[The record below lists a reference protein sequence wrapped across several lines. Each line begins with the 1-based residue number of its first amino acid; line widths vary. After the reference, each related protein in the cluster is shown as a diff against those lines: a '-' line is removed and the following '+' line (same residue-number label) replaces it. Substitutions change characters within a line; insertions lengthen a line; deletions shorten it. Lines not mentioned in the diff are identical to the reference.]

1 MTIEKARR
9 VLTIEAAAITGL
21 IDRLGEDFVRA
32 VDLMQKCPGK
42 VIVIGIGKSG
52 LIGRKIAAT
61 LASTGTPAFFV
72 HPAEGVH
79 GDIGMID
86 KNDVVIMISYS
97 GDTEEL
103 IKLVPALKR
112 LGVPIIGLF
121 GNTASALARAA
132 DVAIDVSVREEACP
146 LKLAPTAS
154 TTAALA
160 MGDALAIALL
170 ERRGFTE
177 DDFAKL
183 HPSGALG
190 KKLLTRVSDLMH
202 EGADLPVVGPGASAK
217 DVIYT
222 ISSKRLGHAAV
233 VEAGKL
239 LGVISDGDLRRA
251 MEKFPDLM
259 DKKAADLMTRK
270 PKWIAADELA
280 AAAILKMES
289 RSITA
294 LLVCDDPDGQ
304 HLVGIIHLHDLLKAG
319 VV

>member
-1 MTIEKARR
+1 MTIDKAKR
-9 VLTIEAAAITGL
+9 VLTIEAQAIAGL
-21 IDRLGEDFVRA
+21 VDRVNEDFTRA
-32 VDLMQKCPGK
+32 VEIILAGSGK
-42 VIVIGIGKSG
+42 VIVLGIGKSG

-79 GDIGMID
+79 GDVGMID

-103 IKLVPALKR
+103 VKLVPALKR

-121 GNTASALARAA
+121 GNTASALAKAA
-132 DVAIDVSVREEACP
+132 DVVIDVSVPEEACP

-183 HPSGALG
+183 HPAGALG

-202 EGADLPVVGPGASAK
+202 QGPALPRVGPGASLK
-217 DVIYT
+217 DVIYEM
-222 ISSKRLGHAAV
+222 SSKMLGHTAV
-233 VEAGKL
+233 VEGEKL

-251 MEKFPDLM
+251 MEKSPDIM
-259 DKKAADLMTRK
+259 DKKAADLMTVNPR
-270 PKWIAADELA
+270 WIAQDELA
-280 AAAILKMES
+280 ASALLKMES

-294 LLVCDDPDGQ
+294 LLVCDGPDGQ
-304 HLVGIIHLHDLLKAG
+304 HLVGIVHLHDLLKAG